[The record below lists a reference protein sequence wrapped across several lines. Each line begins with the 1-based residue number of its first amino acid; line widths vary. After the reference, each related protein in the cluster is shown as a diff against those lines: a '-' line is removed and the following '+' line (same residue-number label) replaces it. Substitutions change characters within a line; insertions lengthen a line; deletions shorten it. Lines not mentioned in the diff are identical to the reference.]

1 MTADPSKAAAQQ
13 TPADGTPETGTTAA
27 AAQKPAAREAATS
40 KKSTAKKSTA
50 KKSTA
55 KKSTAKKPTAKKATA
70 TKAAAKKA
78 TATKAAA
85 KTPKKQATTKP
96 SSARK
101 KKPRTGT
108 SATTKPAAQ
117 EAATAATSAT
127 PATPANSATTTAVRP
142 ARGAFA
148 AGAARASGERRRRSG
163 TPLIPTAPVELSAA
177 RRTAVGAPPSADE
190 VVVAAVTEG
199 PTEPET
205 AERRAPATPGRESA
219 GPESREPGKPVETLE
234 TVETVGLTDSDEP
247 SDALP
252 AEPTPPRRPS
262 RASMRST
269 RRTANGEPTRLRAV
283 PTVET
288 SAPADDSHVAD
299 VGTRHTQASEA
310 RGREHALTSG
320 LQSRAEKLVGAVLE
334 GAEFSS
340 ESRPGPTEL
349 VELAVNVLRAAA
361 TSAGVPA
368 EEAERQ
374 VAETLAYLRRRLTG
388 DYVVDEFGFD
398 EDYTVNVHL
407 PLLRP
412 FYKKWFRVEVRGIE
426 NIPDEGGALVVGNH
440 SGTIAM
446 DSLMTQVAV
455 YDEHPRHR
463 HLRMLGADLVFQMPF
478 VGTMARRSGTTL
490 AANSDA
496 ERLLGSGA
504 LVGVWPEGFKGVGK
518 PFSERYKLQRFGRGG
533 FVSAALRAGVPI
545 VPVSIVGAEEIY
557 PILGNMPAVARLLG
571 LPYAPITPTF
581 PLLGPLGMVPLPS
594 KWLIEFGPPIE
605 TTSFG
610 PDAADDPMLVFDL
623 TDQVRE
629 TIQQTLYSLLMQ
641 RKSVFL

>member
-1 MTADPSKAAAQQ
+1 MTDDPSKAAASP
-13 TPADGTPETGTTAA
+13 TSETSSVTTTSAA
-27 AAQKPAAREAATS
+27 APTKKKAPKEKAAKNAIAKSDAKSGSKSGAKSGATKKAASKKAVPQPASKQAASPGASAATS
-40 KKSTAKKSTA
+40 S
-50 KKSTA
+50 
-55 KKSTAKKPTAKKATA
+55 P
-70 TKAAAKKA
+70 
-78 TATKAAA
+78 
-85 KTPKKQATTKP
+85 
-96 SSARK
+96 
-101 KKPRTGT
+101 
-108 SATTKPAAQ
+108 
-117 EAATAATSAT
+117 T
-127 PATPANSATTTAVRP
+127 PAGPSARP

-163 TPLIPTAPVELSAA
+163 TPLIPSAPVELSAA
-177 RRTAVGAPPSADE
+177 RRLAAGAGADALADE
-190 VVVAAVTEG
+190 VVSAVTEG

-205 AERRAPATPGRESA
+205 RGPATGASPARAARAGRGS
-219 GPESREPGKPVETLE
+219 PPTEPGDGAGTFEPVVGEAAGAE
-234 TVETVGLTDSDEP
+234 TVEGETVEVLEVA
-247 SDALP
+247 DAPETVDPADVLP
-252 AEPTPPRRPS
+252 AEPTPPRRPRPPRS
-262 RASMRST
+262 AVRST
-269 RRTANGEPTRLRAV
+269 RRATPGEPARLRAV
-283 PTVET
+283 PPVEPIPT
-288 SAPADDSHVAD
+288 QAEGQAGDH
-299 VGTRHTQASEA
+299 GTRHTQTAQEGGWE
-310 RGREHALTSG
+310 RALTSG

-361 TSAGVPA
+361 SSAGVPA
-368 EEAERQ
+368 EDVERQ

-412 FYKKWFRVEVRGIE
+412 FYKTWFRVEVRGIE

-478 VGTMARRSGTTL
+478 VGAMARRSGTTL

-496 ERLLGSGA
+496 ERLLSSGA

-610 PDAADDPMLVFDL
+610 PEAADDPMLVFDL

>member
-1 MTADPSKAAAQQ
+1 MTADPTKAPASEQGTPSTAPAEQGATPQAAAK
-13 TPADGTPETGTTAA
+13 TS
-27 AAQKPAAREAATS
+27 AT
-40 KKSTAKKSTA
+40 KKTAKKM
-50 KKSTA
+50 
-55 KKSTAKKPTAKKATA
+55 
-70 TKAAAKKA
+70 AAAKKPA
-78 TATKAAA
+78 TKKTATK
-85 KTPKKQATTKP
+85 K
-96 SSARK
+96 
-101 KKPRTGT
+101 
-108 SATTKPAAQ
+108 SATKKTRAK
-117 EAATAATSAT
+117 EATAEKAPPKQGA
-127 PATPANSATTTAVRP
+127 PKARP

-163 TPLIPTAPVELSAA
+163 TPLIPTAPVELSPA
-177 RRTAVGAPPSADE
+177 RRLAAGSDDTADE
-190 VVVAAVTEG
+190 VIVAAVTEG
-199 PTEPET
+199 PTDPETSAAMTARAAEATPAAATADEATEGATTGTAGHEPEAVDVVEV
-205 AERRAPATPGRESA
+205 AEP
-219 GPESREPGKPVETLE
+219 
-234 TVETVGLTDSDEP
+234 DEP
-247 SDALP
+247 SDALT
-252 AEPTPPRRPS
+252 AEPTPARARPS

-269 RRTANGEPTRLRAV
+269 RRTTAGGPTRLRAV
-283 PTVET
+283 PSVDSDT
-288 SAPADDSHVAD
+288 SHD
-299 VGTRHTQASEA
+299 EA
-310 RGREHALTSG
+310 RGADAGPRHTPSPAEGGWEHALTSG

-374 VAETLAYLRRRLTG
+374 VAEALAYLRRRLTG

-398 EDYTVNVHL
+398 EDYTVSVHL

-412 FYKKWFRVEVRGIE
+412 LYQKWFRVEVRGIE
-426 NIPDEGGALVVGNH
+426 NIPDVGGALVVGNH

-478 VGTMARRSGTTL
+478 IGTMARRSGTTL

-496 ERLLGSGA
+496 ERLLSNGA

-545 VPVSIVGAEEIY
+545 VPVSIVGAEEIF
-557 PILGNMPAVARLLG
+557 PMIGNAKTAARLLG
-571 LPYAPITPTF
+571 LPYFPVTPTF
-581 PLLGPLGMVPLPS
+581 PLLGPLGLVPLPS
-594 KWLIEFGPPIE
+594 KWLIAFGAPIE
-605 TTSFG
+605 TASYG
-610 PDAADDPMLVFDL
+610 PGAAEDPMLVFNL

-629 TIQQTLYSLLMQ
+629 TIQHSIYQLLLQ
-641 RKSVFL
+641 RKSVWR

>member
-1 MTADPSKAAAQQ
+1 MTADPADPAKAASSKPA
-13 TPADGTPETGTTAA
+13 TPSTAPAGQGATEQAAPPETANKSA
-27 AAQKPAAREAATS
+27 P
-40 KKSTAKKSTA
+40 KKTAKKTSA
-50 KKSTA
+50 
-55 KKSTAKKPTAKKATA
+55 AKKPSTKKARAKKAGSTQA
-70 TKAAAKKA
+70 AAEKAA
-78 TATKAAA
+78 
-85 KTPKKQATTKP
+85 PKPRAPKP
-96 SSARK
+96 SAPK
-101 KKPRTGT
+101 
-108 SATTKPAAQ
+108 A
-117 EAATAATSAT
+117 
-127 PATPANSATTTAVRP
+127 RP

-163 TPLIPTAPVELSAA
+163 TPLIPTAPVELSPA
-177 RRTAVGAPPSADE
+177 RRLAADSDDTADE
-190 VVVAAVTEG
+190 VIVAAVTEG

-205 AERRAPATPGRESA
+205 SAAMTPKAAEAMPEGVTTGTTGREREA
-219 GPESREPGKPVETLE
+219 VEVAEQPE
-234 TVETVGLTDSDEP
+234 SDEP
-247 SDALP
+247 DEPGDALP
-252 AEPTPPRRPS
+252 AEPTPARTRPS
-262 RASMRST
+262 RASVRSK
-269 RRTANGEPTRLRAV
+269 RRATTGKPTRLRAV
-283 PTVET
+283 PSVDAGT
-288 SAPADDSHVAD
+288 SHDEGPGAAAAP
-299 VGTRHTQASEA
+299 RHTPSPAE
-310 RGREHALTSG
+310 GGWEHALTSG

-334 GAEFSS
+334 GAELSS

-374 VAETLAYLRRRLTG
+374 VAETLAYVRRRLTG

-398 EDYTVNVHL
+398 EDYTVSVHL

-412 FYKKWFRVEVRGIE
+412 LYQKWFRVEVRGIE
-426 NIPDEGGALVVGNH
+426 NIPDVGGALVVGNH

-478 VGTMARRSGTTL
+478 IGTMARRSGTTL

-496 ERLLGSGA
+496 ERLLSSGA

-610 PDAADDPMLVFDL
+610 PEAADDPMLVFDL

>member
-1 MTADPSKAAAQQ
+1 MTADPSKAADTTQATSGRAPAQTPGTSSPKKKKATKASAAAKGSPKKASAAAGAKPGTKQASAQQ
-13 TPADGTPETGTTAA
+13 T
-27 AAQKPAAREAATS
+27 S
-40 KKSTAKKSTA
+40 AKQAS
-50 KKSTA
+50 
-55 KKSTAKKPTAKKATA
+55 AKKASAKTA
-70 TKAAAKKA
+70 APKKA
-78 TATKAAA
+78 E
-85 KTPKKQATTKP
+85 PG
-96 SSARK
+96 S
-101 KKPRTGT
+101 GT
-108 SATTKPAAQ
+108 
-117 EAATAATSAT
+117 
-127 PATPANSATTTAVRP
+127 TTTATMTASTSAADPAVATPVKATSTSVRP
-142 ARGAFA
+142 SRGAFA
-148 AGAARASGERRRRSG
+148 KGAARASGERRRRSG
-163 TPLIPTAPVELSAA
+163 TPLIPTAPVEVSAA
-177 RRTAVGAPPSADE
+177 RRLATGANPDSAADDVIE
-190 VVVAAVTEG
+190 AAVTEG
-199 PTEPET
+199 PTEPEARPTTTRAGAAGHDDTARAGTEPVERVET
-205 AERRAPATPGRESA
+205 AELVAPVPH
-219 GPESREPGKPVETLE
+219 
-234 TVETVGLTDSDEP
+234 DEP
-247 SDALP
+247 VDVSDGGDPADTLP
-252 AEPTPPRRPS
+252 AEPTPPRTRPS
-262 RASMRST
+262 RASMRSP
-269 RRTANGEPTRLRAV
+269 RRAAAGEPARLRAV
-283 PTVET
+283 PPVEE
-288 SAPADDSHVAD
+288 APPRDEPFEAEPD
-299 VGTRHTQASEA
+299 TRHTAAVEGGA
-310 RGREHALTSG
+310 REHALTSG

-340 ESRPGPTEL
+340 ESRPGPAEL

-361 TSAGVPA
+361 TSAGMPA
-368 EEAERQ
+368 EEVERQ

-398 EDYTVNVHL
+398 EDYTINVHL

-412 FYKKWFRVEVRGIE
+412 LYQKWFRVEVRGIE
-426 NIPDEGGALVVGNH
+426 NIPDVGGALVVGNH

-455 YDEHPRHR
+455 YDEHPRNR

-478 VGTMARRSGTTL
+478 IGTMARRSGTTL

-496 ERLLGSGA
+496 ERLLSGGA

-581 PLLGPLGMVPLPS
+581 PLLGPLGLVPLPS

>member
-1 MTADPSKAAAQQ
+1 MSADPSKAADS
-13 TPADGTPETGTTAA
+13 TTSGETETT
-27 AAQKPAAREAATS
+27 KATS
-40 KKSTAKKSTA
+40 APSTSTTGA
-50 KKSTA
+50 P
-55 KKSTAKKPTAKKATA
+55 KPTATKPARTKPARTKPTKAKSAKPTKTKTTKTPKTASRTAPA
-70 TKAAAKKA
+70 TKAAE
-78 TATKAAA
+78 
-85 KTPKKQATTKP
+85 
-96 SSARK
+96 
-101 KKPRTGT
+101 
-108 SATTKPAAQ
+108 SATVTSDRP
-117 EAATAATSAT
+117 AATSG
-127 PATPANSATTTAVRP
+127 RP

-148 AGAARASGERRRRSG
+148 AGAARASGERRRRAG
-163 TPLIPTAPVELSAA
+163 TPLVPTAPVEVSPA
-177 RRTAVGAPPSADE
+177 RRLATRAGADTVADDVIE
-190 VVVAAVTEG
+190 AAVTEG
-199 PTEPET
+199 PTEPESRPART
-205 AERRAPATPGRESA
+205 PSSPSARDEVASEQADAVGSAAPTETSEPDQPDEAFEVADIT
-219 GPESREPGKPVETLE
+219 EPGDPADT
-234 TVETVGLTDSDEP
+234 
-247 SDALP
+247 LP
-252 AEPTPPRRPS
+252 AEPTPPRTRPS
-262 RASMRST
+262 RASMRSP
-269 RRTANGEPTRLRAV
+269 RRPGPGEPARLRAV
-283 PTVET
+283 PPVEE
-288 SAPADDSHVAD
+288 VAQRS
-299 VGTRHTQASEA
+299 VRSETEPETRHTPA
-310 RGREHALTSG
+310 GDGGGWEHALTSG
-320 LQSRAEKLVGAVLE
+320 LQSRAEKLVGAVLD
-334 GAEFSS
+334 GAELSS
-340 ESRPGPTEL
+340 ESRPGPAEL

-368 EEAERQ
+368 EEVERQ

-412 FYKKWFRVEVRGIE
+412 LYRSWFRVEVRGIE
-426 NIPDEGGALVVGNH
+426 NIPDVGGALVVGNH

-455 YDEHPRHR
+455 YDEHPRNR

-478 VGTMARRSGTTL
+478 IGTMARRSGTTL

-496 ERLLGSGA
+496 ERLLSSGS

-610 PDAADDPMLVFDL
+610 PEAADDPMLVFDL